1 MPTEL
6 PRPDTKKDKK
16 AATEVAEVTKAPF
29 RKMSGRDKVA
39 ALLLAM
45 GKPLASRI
53 LKHFDETEI
62 KVLVKSAS
70 ELGMVPRAVLDDVI
84 DEFTGKIGEGSDL
97 EGTAGQ
103 AEQLLQGILPPD
115 QLAELM
121 ADIRG
126 EDKRSV
132 WPRLSQMPETPI
144 AQYLMKEHPQVA
156 AYVLSKANPACTAA
170 VIELMPNE
178 MRKDLMRR
186 MLTIKHVLDLPQEVI
201 EKSLNDD
208 LLHGAS
214 RNSEQDVHARIANII
229 NRMKREHSDEVFEDL
244 NEFRPKEAEKV
255 KGLLFTFEDISK
267 LRPEDVATLFDQVPP
282 ERVIL
287 ALKGAEKQ
295 VSELILSSLGTR
307 SRRMIEQEVNSG
319 GHVPARDVNKAR
331 RAIADLALELSEKGK
346 IELHSDEE

>member
-1 MPTEL
+1 MSTVMPQERQQEKQQPIEIAKEPL
-6 PRPDTKKDKK
+6 
-16 AATEVAEVTKAPF
+16 
-29 RKMSGRDKVA
+29 RKLSGRDKVA

-53 LKHFDETEI
+53 LKHFDEHEI
-62 KVLVKSAS
+62 RALVKSAS
-70 ELGMVPRAVLDDVI
+70 ELGTVPRPVLDNVI
-84 DEFTGKIGEGSDL
+84 DEFTAKIGEGSDL
-97 EGTAGQ
+97 EGTAGE
-103 AEQLLQGILPPD
+103 AEQLLQGILPAD

-132 WPRLSQMPETPI
+132 WPRLSQMLETPI

-156 AYVLSKANPACTAA
+156 AFVLSKASPACTAA
-170 VIELMPNE
+170 VLELMPNE

-186 MLTIKHVLDLPQEVI
+186 MLTIKHVLDLPIEII

-214 RNSEQDVHARIANII
+214 RNRDQDVHARIADII
-229 NRMKREHSDEVFEDL
+229 NRMKREHMDEVFEDL

-255 KGLLFTFEDISK
+255 KGLLFTFEDITK
-267 LRPEDVATLFDQVPP
+267 LRPEDVAALFDQVPP

-287 ALKGAEKQ
+287 ALKGAEKKL
-295 VSELILSSLGTR
+295 SELILSSLGAR

-319 GHVPARDVNKAR
+319 GHVPQRDVLKAR
-331 RAIADLALELSEKGK
+331 RAIADLALTLADKGK
-346 IELHSDEE
+346 IELHGDEE